1 MRVVFMGTPG
11 FSAAILEN
19 LIGAH
24 DVVGVFTRADAVRG
38 RGKKLIPSPVK
49 QIAQQH
55 GIPVF
60 TPKTLRD
67 PEMHQLIQ
75 SLQPDVICVAA
86 YGMILPYE
94 VLIIPCLLY
103 TSPSPRD

>member
-49 QIAQQH
+49 
-55 GIPVF
+55 
-60 TPKTLRD
+60 
-67 PEMHQLIQ
+67 
-75 SLQPDVICVAA
+75 
-86 YGMILPYE
+86 
-94 VLIIPCLLY
+94 
-103 TSPSPRD
+103 